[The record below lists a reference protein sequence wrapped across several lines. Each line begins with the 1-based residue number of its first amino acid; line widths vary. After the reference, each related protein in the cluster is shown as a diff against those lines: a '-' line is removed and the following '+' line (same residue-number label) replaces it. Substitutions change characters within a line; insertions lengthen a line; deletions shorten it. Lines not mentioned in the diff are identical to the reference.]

1 MNAEMQPLFWR
12 ISQTKQQ
19 GINVVSLLMPA
30 DAGGDVAEVP
40 MDVSFPSKSPFYEP
54 QDLRWSEEDSS
65 LFLDLIERV
74 VDTNDRPD
82 IELDLNDD
90 VVQGIVQLVALHRFQ
105 TPRPLDELLADDV
118 ITEREELEIGDLVS
132 LNTHFGAP
140 LAIIV
145 GLDAIDATCVLLDP
159 LINAEGDILIP
170 DHSVLMV
177 NRLAVLPA
185 AFAVTDNGE
194 GAILH

>member
-40 MDVSFPSKSPFYEP
+40 MDVSFPSKSPIYEP

>member
-19 GINVVSLLMPA
+19 GMSVVSLLMPA

-40 MDVSFPSKSPFYEP
+40 MDVSFPCKSPFYEP
-54 QDLRWSEEDSS
+54 QDLRWSEEDSN

-74 VDTNDRPD
+74 IDTNDRPD

-132 LNTHFGAP
+132 LNTQFGAP

-159 LINAEGDILIP
+159 LINPDGEILIP

>member
-40 MDVSFPSKSPFYEP
+40 MDVSFPSKSPCYEP

>member
-19 GINVVSLLMPA
+19 GMSVVSLLMPA

-54 QDLRWSEEDSS
+54 QDLRWSEEDSN

-132 LNTHFGAP
+132 LNTQFGAP

-159 LINAEGDILIP
+159 LVNPDGEILIP

>member
-12 ISQTKQQ
+12 ISRTKQQ
-19 GINVVSLLMPA
+19 GMNAVSLLMPA
-30 DAGGDVAEVP
+30 DAGGSAAEFP
-40 MDVSFPSKSPFYEP
+40 TDVSFPSDAILVEP
-54 QDLRWSEEDSS
+54 QDLRWSEEDSE
-65 LFLDLIERV
+65 LFLDLVERV
-74 VDTNDRPD
+74 LDTRDRSD
-82 IELDLNDD
+82 VELDLNDD

-105 TPRPLDELLADDV
+105 TPRPLDEMLADDV
-118 ITEREELEIGDLVS
+118 ITEREELEVGDLVS
-132 LNTHFGAP
+132 LNTRFGSP

-145 GLDAIDATCVLLDP
+145 ALDSIDATCILLDP
-159 LINAEGDILIP
+159 LIDPGGDILIP

-194 GAILH
+194 GATLH

>member
-40 MDVSFPSKSPFYEP
+40 MDVSFPSKSPCYEP

-145 GLDAIDATCVLLDP
+145 GLDAIDATCVILDP

>member
-12 ISQTKQQ
+12 ISQTKQV
-19 GINVVSLLMPA
+19 GMSVVSLLMPA
-30 DAGGDVAEVP
+30 NAGGDVAEVP
-40 MDVSFPSKSPFYEP
+40 MDVSFPSKSSFYEP
-54 QDLRWSEEDSS
+54 QDLRWSQEDSD
-65 LFLDLIERV
+65 LFLDLIDRV
-74 VDTNDRPD
+74 MDTEDRSD

-132 LNTHFGAP
+132 LNTQSGTP

-145 GLDAIDATCVLLDP
+145 GLDSIDATCVLLDALMNP
-159 LINAEGDILIP
+159 DGEILIP

-185 AFAVTDNGE
+185 AFAVTDHGE

>member
-40 MDVSFPSKSPFYEP
+40 MDVSFPSKSPCYEP

-90 VVQGIVQLVALHRFQ
+90 VGQGIVQLVALHRFQ

-145 GLDAIDATCVLLDP
+145 GLDAIDATCVILDP

>member
-19 GINVVSLLMPA
+19 GMSVVSLLMPA

-54 QDLRWSEEDSS
+54 QDLRWSEEDSN

-132 LNTHFGAP
+132 LNTQFGAP

-159 LINAEGDILIP
+159 LINPDGEILIP

>member
-40 MDVSFPSKSPFYEP
+40 KDVSFPSKSPCYEP